1 MSTWDHSYQPI
12 LSDFIIG
19 QTIKSYARTVT
30 ETDLIN
36 FTQFAGMSLPIF
48 IDAEYAKTEGP
59 HGERICPGFMTA
71 SIAGGMLERILGHH
85 VIAGL
90 GMDAFQ
96 FKMPVKI
103 NDTLHIEVLIIDQR
117 LTKNIKRGVL
127 SLEIQT
133 MNQRGQQ
140 VLIFKAL
147 VLMKAS

>member
-1 MSTWDHSYQPI
+1 MSAWDPSDQPV
-12 LSDFIIG
+12 LADFAIG
-19 QTIKSYARTVT
+19 QVINSYARTIT
-30 ETDLIN
+30 ETDLIT

-48 IDAEYAKTEGP
+48 LDADYAKNEGP

-96 FKMPVKI
+96 FKVPVKI
-103 NDTLHIEVLIIDQR
+103 NDTLHIQVSIIDRR
-117 LTKNIKRGVL
+117 LTKNITRGIL

-133 MNQRGQQ
+133 INQRRQQ
-140 VLIFKAL
+140 VLTFKAS
-147 VLMKAS
+147 VLMKA

>member
-1 MSTWDHSYQPI
+1 MNAWDPSDQPV
-12 LSDFIIG
+12 LEDFAIG
-19 QTIKSYARTVT
+19 QVINSYARTVT
-30 ETDLIN
+30 EADLIT

-48 IDAEYAKTEGP
+48 IDADYAKNEGP

-96 FKMPVKI
+96 FKVPVKI
-103 NDTLHIEVLIIDQR
+103 NDTLHIQVSIIDQR
-117 LTKNIKRGVL
+117 LTKNITRGIL

-133 MNQRGQQ
+133 INQRRQQ
-140 VLIFKAL
+140 VLTFKAS
-147 VLMKAS
+147 VLMKA